1 MTHNESS
8 AQTQE
13 SREFDGKTVDYAI
26 EAACKY
32 FEAKPDDLEI
42 NILTR
47 GSTGIFGLGGR
58 KAKIQAVL
66 KNPTSPVT
74 EEKSEEENAPIEAEA
89 SRVTPELPEAEA
101 NRVTPELPE
110 SEENVIKQGKDVPE
124 DLDKHISLA
133 MEITEELLNKSG
145 LAGQVEIKA
154 DEEGPYL
161 DISGEDLSLIIG
173 KEGQNLNALEYIVNR
188 ILRHKV
194 ESRTRVKLE
203 AQGYREKREKSVS
216 LLAHRMAKKAQKT
229 GRAVTLQP
237 LGARERRLVHMT
249 LKNVKGI
256 RTHSV
261 GEGIMRKVVINP
273 AKSRQRNANR

>member
-1 MTHNESS
+1 MTDNESS
-8 AQTQE
+8 TLTQG

-32 FEAKPDDLEI
+32 FEAQPDDLEI

-58 KAKIQAVL
+58 KAKIQAMFKEFTPLVAER
-66 KNPTSPVT
+66 KP
-74 EEKSEEENAPIEAEA
+74 EEENALIE
-89 SRVTPELPEAEA
+89 SEA
-101 NRVTPELPE
+101 NCITSEVLE
-110 SEENVIKQGKDVPE
+110 SEEDEIKTCEDVPE
-124 DLDKHISLA
+124 NVDKHISSA
-133 MEITEELLNKSG
+133 MEITEKLLNKAG
-145 LAGQVEIKA
+145 LAGQVKIKA
-154 DEEGPYL
+154 DKEGPYL

-188 ILRHKV
+188 ILRHRF
-194 ESRTRVKLE
+194 ESHAGVKLE
-203 AQGYREKREKSVS
+203 AQGYREKRGKSIS
-216 LLAHRMAKKAQKT
+216 LLAQRMAKKAQKT

-237 LGARERRLVHMT
+237 LGARERRLVHLT

-256 RTHSV
+256 RTHSI

-273 AKSRQRNANR
+273 AKPGQRNTKNNSA

>member
-1 MTHNESS
+1 MTDNESS
-8 AQTQE
+8 ALTQG

-58 KAKIQAVL
+58 KAKIQAMF
-66 KNPTSPVT
+66 KEFTPPVT
-74 EEKSEEENAPIEAEA
+74 EKKPEEESTPIEAE
-89 SRVTPELPEAEA
+89 V
-101 NRVTPELPE
+101 NRVTPEVPE
-110 SEENVIKQGKDVPE
+110 SEEDEIKPGKDVPE

-133 MEITEELLNKSG
+133 MEITEELLNK
-145 LAGQVEIKA
+145 AGFAGRVEIKA
-154 DEEGPYL
+154 DKEGPYL

-188 ILRHKV
+188 ILRHRV
-194 ESRTRVKLE
+194 ESCTGVKLE
-203 AQGYREKREKSVS
+203 AQGYREKRGKSIS

-229 GRAVTLQP
+229 GRAVTLKP
-237 LGARERRLVHMT
+237 LGAKERRLVHLT

-273 AKSRQRNANR
+273 ARPRQRNTKNNSA

>member
-1 MTHNESS
+1 MTHNEFS

-89 SRVTPELPEAEA
+89 
-101 NRVTPELPE
+101 NRVTPEIPE

>member
-8 AQTQE
+8 VPTQE
-13 SREFDGKTVDYAI
+13 SKEFDGKTVDYAI

-66 KNPTSPVT
+66 KELTPPVT
-74 EEKSEEENAPIEAEA
+74 EKKPEEENAPIEAEA
-89 SRVTPELPEAEA
+89 
-101 NRVTPELPE
+101 NRVTPEVPE
-110 SEENVIKQGKDVPE
+110 SEKDVIEPGKNAPE
-124 DLDKHISLA
+124 NRDEHISLA
-133 MEITEELLNKSG
+133 REITEELLNKSG

-194 ESRTRVKLE
+194 ESHTRIKLE
-203 AQGYREKREKSVS
+203 AQGYREKREKSIS

-229 GRAVTLQP
+229 GRPVTLQP
-237 LGARERRLVHMT
+237 LGARERRLVHLI
-249 LKNVKGI
+249 LKNIKGI

-273 AKSRQRNANR
+273 ARSRQRNTKNTASLTTSQK

>member
-1 MTHNESS
+1 MTYNESS
-8 AQTQE
+8 APTQGT
-13 SREFDGKTVDYAI
+13 REFDGKTVDYAI

-66 KNPTSPVT
+66 KNTTPPVT
-74 EEKSEEENAPIEAEA
+74 EEKSEEEKVQI
-89 SRVTPELPEAEA
+89 EAEA
-101 NRVTPELPE
+101 NRHIPEVTE
-110 SEENVIKQGKDVPE
+110 SEEDVIKLGKEAPE
-124 DLDKHISLA
+124 DQDKHISLA
-133 MEITEELLNKSG
+133 LEITEELLNRAG

-154 DEEGPYL
+154 DKEGPYL

-188 ILRHKV
+188 ILRHRV
-194 ESRTRVKLE
+194 ESRTGIKLE
-203 AQGYREKREKSVS
+203 AQGYREKREKSIS

-229 GRAVTLQP
+229 GRPVTLQP
-237 LGARERRLVHMT
+237 LGARERRLVHLT
-249 LKNVKGI
+249 LKNIKGI

-273 AKSRQRNANR
+273 GRSRQRNTKNTASLTTNQK

>member
-1 MTHNESS
+1 MTHNESF
-8 AQTQE
+8 APTQE
-13 SREFDGKTVDYAI
+13 SKEFDGKTVDYAI

-32 FEAKPDDLEI
+32 FKAKPDDLEI

-58 KAKIQAVL
+58 KAKIRAVL
-66 KNPTSPVT
+66 KKLTPPVT
-74 EEKSEEENAPIEAEA
+74 EKKSEEKNVPI
-89 SRVTPELPEAEA
+89 EAEA
-101 NRVTPELPE
+101 NRVTPEVPE
-110 SEENVIKQGKDVPE
+110 SEEDMSEPGKDAPE
-124 DLDKHISLA
+124 NQDKHISLA
-133 MEITEELLNKSG
+133 REITEELLNKSG

-154 DEEGPYL
+154 DKEGPYL

-188 ILRHKV
+188 ILRHRV
-194 ESRTRVKLE
+194 ESRTGIKLE
-203 AQGYREKREKSVS
+203 AQGYREKRGKSIS

-229 GRAVTLQP
+229 GRPVTLQP
-237 LGARERRLVHMT
+237 LGARERRLVHLT

-273 AKSRQRNANR
+273 ARSRQRNTKDNSA

>member
-1 MTHNESS
+1 MTHKESS
-8 AQTQE
+8 APTQG
-13 SREFDGKTVDYAI
+13 SKEFDDKTVDYAI

-58 KAKIQAVL
+58 KAKIKAVL
-66 KNPTSPVT
+66 KKLTPPVT
-74 EEKSEEENAPIEAEA
+74 EKKPEEENVPIE
-89 SRVTPELPEAEA
+89 TEA
-101 NRVTPELPE
+101 NRVTPEVLESKEAVIEPGKEAPE
-110 SEENVIKQGKDVPE
+110 NR
-124 DLDKHISLA
+124 DKHISLA
-133 MEITEELLNKSG
+133 LEITEELLNKSG

-188 ILRHKV
+188 ILRHRV
-194 ESRTRVKLE
+194 ESHTRIKLE
-203 AQGYREKREKSVS
+203 AQGYREKREKSIS

-229 GRAVTLQP
+229 GRPVTLQP
-237 LGARERRLVHMT
+237 LGARERRLVHLT
-249 LKNVKGI
+249 LKNIKGI

-273 AKSRQRNANR
+273 GRSRQRNTKNNSA

>member
-1 MTHNESS
+1 MTDNESS
-8 AQTQE
+8 ALTQG

-58 KAKIQAVL
+58 KAKIKAMFKEL
-66 KNPTSPVT
+66 TPLVT
-74 EEKSEEENAPIEAEA
+74 EKKSEEENVLIEAEA
-89 SRVTPELPEAEA
+89 NCFTPE
-101 NRVTPELPE
+101 VPE
-110 SEENVIKQGKDVPE
+110 SEQDEIKSRKDVPE
-124 DLDKHISLA
+124 DVDKHISPA
-133 MEITEELLNKSG
+133 MEITEKLLNKAG

-154 DEEGPYL
+154 DKEGPYL

-188 ILRHKV
+188 ILRHRV
-194 ESRTRVKLE
+194 ESHTGVKLE
-203 AQGYREKREKSVS
+203 AQGYREKRGKSIS

-237 LGARERRLVHMT
+237 LGARERRLVHLT

-256 RTHSV
+256 RTHSI

-273 AKSRQRNANR
+273 AKPRQRNTKNNSA

>member
-1 MTHNESS
+1 MTDNKSS
-8 AQTQE
+8 ALTQG
-13 SREFDGKTVDYAI
+13 SKEFDGKTVDYAI

-58 KAKIQAVL
+58 KAKIKAVL
-66 KNPTSPVT
+66 KELTPPVT
-74 EEKSEEENAPIEAEA
+74 EKKPEEENAPIEAEA
-89 SRVTPELPEAEA
+89 NRHTPE
-101 NRVTPELPE
+101 VPE
-110 SEENVIKQGKDVPE
+110 SEEDVIKPGKDVPE
-124 DLDKHISLA
+124 DQDKHISLA
-133 MEITEELLNKSG
+133 REITEELLNRAG

-188 ILRHKV
+188 ILRHRV
-194 ESRTRVKLE
+194 ENRTGIKLE
-203 AQGYREKREKSVS
+203 AQGYREKREKSIS

-229 GRAVTLQP
+229 GRPVTLQP
-237 LGARERRLVHMT
+237 LGARERRLVHLT

-273 AKSRQRNANR
+273 ARPRQRNTKNNSA

>member
-1 MTHNESS
+1 MTDNKSS
-8 AQTQE
+8 APTQE

-32 FEAKPDDLEI
+32 FEAKPDGLEI

-58 KAKIQAVL
+58 KAKIKAVL
-66 KNPTSPVT
+66 KELTPPVM
-74 EEKSEEENAPIEAEA
+74 EKKPEEESAPIEAEA
-89 SRVTPELPEAEA
+89 NRHTPE
-101 NRVTPELPE
+101 VTE
-110 SEENVIKQGKDVPE
+110 SEEDVIKPGKEAPE
-124 DLDKHISLA
+124 DQDKHISLA
-133 MEITEELLNKSG
+133 LEITEELLNRAG

-188 ILRHKV
+188 ILRHRV
-194 ESRTRVKLE
+194 ESRTGIKLE
-203 AQGYREKREKSVS
+203 AQGYREKREKSIS

-229 GRAVTLQP
+229 GRPVTLQP
-237 LGARERRLVHMT
+237 LGARERRLVHLT

-273 AKSRQRNANR
+273 ARPRQRNTKNMDR

>member
-1 MTHNESS
+1 MADNESS
-8 AQTQE
+8 ALTQG
-13 SREFDGKTVDYAI
+13 SREFEGKTVDYAI
-26 EAACKY
+26 ETACKY

-66 KNPTSPVT
+66 KEFTPPVT
-74 EEKSEEENAPIEAEA
+74 EKKPEEGSTPIEAEA
-89 SRVTPELPEAEA
+89 NHHTPEVPK
-101 NRVTPELPE
+101 
-110 SEENVIKQGKDVPE
+110 SEEDVIKPGKEAPE
-124 DLDKHISLA
+124 DQGKHISLA
-133 MEITEELLNKSG
+133 SEITEKLLNRAG

-154 DEEGPYL
+154 DKEGPYL

-173 KEGQNLNALEYIVNR
+173 KEGQNLDALEYIVNR
-188 ILRHKV
+188 ILRHRV
-194 ESRTRVKLE
+194 ESRTGVKLE
-203 AQGYREKREKSVS
+203 AQGYREKREKTIS

-229 GRAVTLQP
+229 GRAVTFQP
-237 LGARERRLVHMT
+237 LGARERRLVHLT

-273 AKSRQRNANR
+273 AKSRPRNTKNNNA

>member
-1 MTHNESS
+1 MTHNGSS
-8 AQTQE
+8 ALTQG
-13 SREFDGKTVDYAI
+13 SKEFDGKTVDHAI

-58 KAKIQAVL
+58 KAKIHAVL
-66 KNPTSPVT
+66 KELTPPVT
-74 EEKSEEENAPIEAEA
+74 EKKPEENAPIEAEA
-89 SRVTPELPEAEA
+89 
-101 NRVTPELPE
+101 NRVTPEVPE
-110 SEENVIKQGKDVPE
+110 SEKDVIEPGKNAPE
-124 DLDKHISLA
+124 NRDEHISLA
-133 MEITEELLNKSG
+133 REITEELLNKSG
-145 LAGQVEIKA
+145 LAGQVEINA

-194 ESRTRVKLE
+194 ESHTRIKLE
-203 AQGYREKREKSVS
+203 AQGYREKREKSIS

-237 LGARERRLVHMT
+237 LGARERRLVHLT
-249 LKNVKGI
+249 LKNIKGI

-273 AKSRQRNANR
+273 ARPRQRNTKNNSA

>member
-1 MTHNESS
+1 MTYNESS
-8 AQTQE
+8 ALTQE
-13 SREFDGKTVDYAI
+13 SKEFDGKTIDYAI
-26 EAACKY
+26 KAACKY
-32 FEAKPDDLEI
+32 FEAKPDNLEI

-66 KNPTSPVT
+66 KKLIPPVT
-74 EEKSEEENAPIEAEA
+74 EKKPEEENAPIEAEA
-89 SRVTPELPEAEA
+89 NRHTPE
-101 NRVTPELPE
+101 VPE
-110 SEENVIKQGKDVPE
+110 SKEAVIEHGKEAPE
-124 DLDKHISLA
+124 DRDKHISFAL
-133 MEITEELLNKSG
+133 EITEKILNKSG
-145 LAGQVEIKA
+145 LVGQVGIKA

-188 ILRHKV
+188 ILRHRV
-194 ESRTRVKLE
+194 ESHTRIKLE
-203 AQGYREKREKSVS
+203 AQGYREKREKNIA

-229 GRAVTLQP
+229 GRSVTLQP
-237 LGARERRLVHMT
+237 LGARERRLIHLT

-256 RTHSV
+256 RTNSV

-273 AKSRQRNANR
+273 GRSRQRNTKT

>member
-1 MTHNESS
+1 MTNNESS
-8 AQTQE
+8 ALTQG
-13 SREFDGKTVDYAI
+13 SKEFDGKTVDYAI

-66 KNPTSPVT
+66 KNITPPVT

-89 SRVTPELPEAEA
+89 NRHTPE
-101 NRVTPELPE
+101 VPE
-110 SEENVIKQGKDVPE
+110 SEEDVIKPGKEAPE
-124 DLDKHISLA
+124 DRDKHISLA
-133 MEITEELLNKSG
+133 REITEELLNKTG
-145 LAGQVEIKA
+145 LVGQVVIKVG
-154 DEEGPYL
+154 EEGPYL

-173 KEGQNLNALEYIVNR
+173 KEGQNLDALEYIVNR
-188 ILRHKV
+188 ILRHRV
-194 ESRTRVKLE
+194 ENRTGVRLE
-203 AQGYREKREKSVS
+203 AQGYREKREKSIT

-237 LGARERRLVHMT
+237 LGARERRLVHLA
-249 LKNVKGI
+249 LKDVKGI
-256 RTHSV
+256 RTHSI

-273 AKSRQRNANR
+273 PRRASRPRQRNTEKAV

>member
-8 AQTQE
+8 ALTQG
-13 SREFDGKTVDYAI
+13 SKEFDGKTVDHAI
-26 EAACKY
+26 ESACKY
-32 FEAKPDDLEI
+32 FETKPDDLEI

-58 KAKIQAVL
+58 KAKIHAIL
-66 KNPTSPVT
+66 KEVTFPVA
-74 EEKSEEENAPIEAEA
+74 EKKSEEENTQI
-89 SRVTPELPEAEA
+89 EAEA
-101 NRVTPELPE
+101 NRSAPEAPE
-110 SEENVIKQGKDVPE
+110 TEKDLINPGKDVPE
-124 DLDKHISLA
+124 DLDKNISLA
-133 MEITEELLNKSG
+133 QEITEELLNKAG

-188 ILRHKV
+188 ILRHRV
-194 ESRTRVKLE
+194 GSHTGVKLE
-203 AQGYREKREKSVS
+203 AQGYREKREKSIT

-229 GRAVTLQP
+229 GRPVILQP
-237 LGARERRLVHMT
+237 LGARERRLVHLT
-249 LKNVKGI
+249 LKGVKGI

-273 AKSRQRNANR
+273 ARPRQRNTKNNSA

>member
-8 AQTQE
+8 APAQR
-13 SREFDGKTVDYAI
+13 SKEFDGKTVDYAI

-32 FEAKPDDLEI
+32 FEAKPDDIEI

-58 KAKIQAVL
+58 KAMIQAVL
-66 KNPTSPVT
+66 KSPTSPVT
-74 EEKSEEENAPIEAEA
+74 EEKSEEKNASI
-89 SRVTPELPEAEA
+89 EAEA
-101 NRVTPELPE
+101 NRVTPEVPE
-110 SEENVIKQGKDVPE
+110 SEEDVIEPGKEAPE
-124 DLDKHISLA
+124 DRDEHISLA
-133 MEITEELLNKSG
+133 REITEELLNKSG
-145 LAGQVEIKA
+145 LAGQVEIKT
-154 DEEGPYL
+154 DEEVPYL

-173 KEGQNLNALEYIVNR
+173 KEGQNLNALEYILNR

-194 ESRTRVKLE
+194 ESHTRIKLE

-237 LGARERRLVHMT
+237 LGARERRLVHLT
-249 LKNVKGI
+249 LKNIKGI

-273 AKSRQRNANR
+273 AKSRQRNTKNMDR